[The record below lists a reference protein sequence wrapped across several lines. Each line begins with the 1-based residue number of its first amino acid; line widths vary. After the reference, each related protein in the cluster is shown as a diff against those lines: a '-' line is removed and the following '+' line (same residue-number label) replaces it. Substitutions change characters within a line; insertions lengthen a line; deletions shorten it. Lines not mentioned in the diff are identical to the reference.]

1 MRKGIKLMLVFAG
14 LAGLCFLGKFVMTAI
29 TLSADYKDL
38 LLWTI
43 IGAAW
48 TIMLSLELISSEFEI
63 RDLEDANEAVRESYE
78 SLTSDYDKLLKHAE
92 DVNKANSRI
101 LEIAAEVNE
110 DNRECLRISEL
121 LSDKINILKE
131 EIRKLDPNNPLLK

>member
-1 MRKGIKLMLVFAG
+1 MRKGIKLILVFAA

-38 LLWTI
+38 LFWTI
-43 IGAAW
+43 IGAVW
-48 TIMLSLELISSEFEI
+48 IIILSLVLISSEFEI
-63 RDLEDANEAVRESYE
+63 RDLRDANEAVRESYE
-78 SLTSDYDKLLKHAE
+78 SLEAEYDKLLKHAE

-110 DNRECLRISEL
+110 DNRECLRISEK
-121 LSDKINILKE
+121 LSDKMNILIE
-131 EIRKLDPNNPLLK
+131 ELRKLDPNNPLLK